1 MPEPVKK
8 TETKKAEPQKLSIHQ
23 HLVRIQQELKAPK
36 NQYNSFGKYKYRS
49 CEDILEGLKPLLKGF
64 DLAIT
69 IEDEVKMVGDRYYIY
84 ATAMI
89 SDSDGHHVSNSAFA
103 REEESKKGMDGSQVT
118 GAASSYARKYALNGL
133 LAIDD
138 TKDSDRT
145 SEAKQVLEID
155 KSLIEL
161 IEKAPDL
168 ATLTKICHDGSE
180 GKTPEYK
187 KSILIHYNNRKS
199 QLGGGL

>member
-8 TETKKAEPQKLSIHQ
+8 TEPKKLTIHQ

-49 CEDILEGLKPLLKGF
+49 CEDILEGLKPLLKGY

-69 IEDEVKMVGDRYYIY
+69 IKDEVQMVGDRYYIY
-84 ATAMI
+84 ATASI
-89 SDSDGHHVSNSAFA
+89 SDNEGHFLSNSAYA

-155 KSLIEL
+155 RKIIDL

-168 ATLTKICHDGSE
+168 PTLTKICHDASE
-180 GKTPEYK
+180 GKSPEYK
-187 KSILIHYNNRKS
+187 KAVLIHYNNRKS